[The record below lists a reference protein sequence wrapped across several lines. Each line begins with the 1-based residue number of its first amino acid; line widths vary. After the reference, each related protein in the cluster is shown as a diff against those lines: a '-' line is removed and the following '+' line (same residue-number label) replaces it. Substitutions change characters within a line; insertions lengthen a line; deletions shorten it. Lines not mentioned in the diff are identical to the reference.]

1 MIKCLELDNFRL
13 FNNIKIRIG
22 KKITILAGQNATGK
36 STVLGLIGASCQL
49 DERSLIFQKQ
59 FKAKF
64 EELFKASPEKDK
76 SGTIAK
82 ITFTDKTFSKEID
95 YRYLRISWQNNKTR
109 FRVIPFKYIE
119 NSSNNKKKKTDA
131 KMKKPVLYTGLS
143 RLFPLG
149 EGIESP
155 FKELKLDEE
164 DKQWLI
170 DKYNY
175 ILSNNENIRTIG
187 KTNKM
192 IAKNKYAIGI
202 ETEKYDFLA
211 NSAGQ
216 DNLGQILLNLLSLKK
231 LNFVNG
237 GVFLIDEFDATLHIS
252 AQIRLYE
259 TLYEIAEKYNIQII
273 FTTHSLSFLK
283 YIYPKIE
290 FNDKEKNNNI
300 ELVYF
305 TTANEV
311 LEVLQNPNIYL
322 IENDLRISSG
332 YKLNSK
338 ISVFSED
345 AEAQFFI
352 ENILE
357 DYITKFNLVKA
368 KLGCDVLMN
377 LRKHDPKYFSNTIII
392 LDGDYKKPIPN
403 NYKNIIKLPGS
414 YRPEKVL
421 YDYLISLPPEHD
433 YWNVCKE
440 YPDYGFSRRYFLE
453 MGPGK
458 YDGKESEQYKKW
470 FQDNLEG
477 FKVTQ
482 LMKFWID
489 DNRDVVDKFIN
500 DFIVIHNKIAEGKQI
515 PRIHKV

>member
-1 MIKCLELDNFRL
+1 MVKYLEIEKFRL
-13 FNNIKIRIG
+13 FKNKKIRFG

-36 STVLGLIGASCQL
+36 STILGLVGSSC
-49 DERSLIFQKQ
+49 EFKEKSLVFNKQ

-76 SGTIAK
+76 SGTIGK
-82 ITFTDKTFSKEID
+82 IVFTDNEFSEEVD
-95 YRYLRISWQNNKTR
+95 YRFLRISWQDHKKR
-109 FRVIPFKYIE
+109 FRVIPFKEIYDPI
-119 NSSNNKKKKTDA
+119 NKKKKRTDA
-131 KMKKPVLYTGLS
+131 KFTKPVLYLGLS

-149 EGIESP
+149 EGNESN

-164 DKQWLI
+164 DKKWLI
-170 DKYNY
+170 AKYNY

-259 TLYEIAEKYNIQII
+259 TLYEIAEKHNIQII

-290 FNDKEKNNNI
+290 FNDNEKNNNI

-305 TTANEV
+305 TTANGI
-311 LEVLQNPNIYL
+311 LEVLKNPNIYL
-322 IENDLRISSG
+322 IENDLKISSG

-357 DYITKFNLVKA
+357 DYITKFKLIKA
-368 KLGCDVLMN
+368 KLSCDVLMN

-392 LDGDYKKPIPN
+392 LDGDYKKQIPK

-453 MGPGK
+453 RGPDK
-458 YDGKESEQYKKW
+458 YNGKESEQYKKW

-489 DNRDVVDKFIN
+489 DNRNVVDKFIN